1 MATQKQQG
9 IKKQLTKG
17 FVKVAIIGAIAA
29 VIGIVVLLIAA
40 IQYEKALSQYGFT
53 QGDIG
58 KAVAAFSESRS
69 ALRAVVGYD
78 DKAVIDKQIELH
90 DQKKEAFETYID
102 ELNRSI
108 KFTEGRDA
116 YNKVL
121 QELDGYWELDAQ
133 VLELATSDDEDGY
146 LKAQD
151 LDIGGRSAS
160 YGAFYADRDSGYRSD
175 LFLEF
180 CGIRQENGRKYRRTD
195 DSAGRS
201 TSDFCTG
208 RSE

>member
-29 VIGIVVLLIAA
+29 VIGIVALLIAA
-40 IQYEKALSQYGFT
+40 MQYEKALSQYGFT
-53 QGDIG
+53 QGDVG

-78 DKAVIDKQIELH
+78 DKAVIEKQIELH
-90 DQKKEAFETYID
+90 DQKKASFETYID
-102 ELNRSI
+102 
-108 KFTEGRDA
+108 
-116 YNKVL
+116 
-121 QELDGYWELDAQ
+121 
-133 VLELATSDDEDGY
+133 
-146 LKAQD
+146 
-151 LDIGGRSAS
+151 
-160 YGAFYADRDSGYRSD
+160 GAFYADRDSGYRND